1 MKKTNEK
8 AKKRPPMTGVISVS
22 ARGTATV
29 YDEKRNIYFIDF
41 EDRNC
46 ALHGDTVTFGFKNK
60 NRGRTYAEV
69 LSVEKRGRAGFA
81 GTIVE
86 KDKLLLLHP
95 DDPKIDTD
103 FEIVKDDKTLKKGMF
118 VYAKL
123 DSWRKGLLPKVS
135 VERILGDKVSH
146 NAMMEGIVLERG
158 FDPHFPAPVLEEARI
173 IEERGITKEDIA
185 KRKDMRGIF
194 TCTIDP
200 VDAKDFDDAISFRKL
215 ENGHYEIGIHIA
227 DVSHFVRPKTALD
240 KEAYERATS
249 VYLVDRTIPM
259 LPSVLSDN
267 LCSLVPNQDRLT
279 FSAIVEMDEK
289 GKVFSRWI
297 GKTVIHSDRRFSYE
311 EAGEI
316 MEKETGEYAEE
327 LMTLNKIA
335 KELYKERKRK
345 GTLSLEGEEY
355 KFKLDKNGFPEGVYK
370 KVRGDSH
377 KMIEEFMLLANRV
390 VAEYIKEGAKDKI
403 FVYRIHDLPDR
414 DRVRDLIH
422 FVSSLGYTMNKQEEK
437 ISIKDFSL
445 LVEMVKDKPEQGM
458 VESLVARTM
467 AKAIYSTKN
476 IGHYGLGFEDYT
488 HFTSPIRRY
497 PDLIV
502 HRLLETYLENK
513 KIDKET
519 WKWYEKASLHSSER
533 EKQASEAERTSI
545 KTKQVEY
552 MSSFIGEER
561 EGIITGV
568 TAYGF
573 FVADL
578 ISGSE
583 GFVHVSNL
591 PKDDYEFDEKKY
603 TLASKK
609 NKFRLGDKV
618 LVTVL
623 KADPVSRTVDYGFSK
638 QKTN

>member
-1 MKKTNEK
+1 MNNTNQNETK
-8 AKKRPPMTGVISVS
+8 GPQLLGVISVS

-29 YDEKRNIYFIDF
+29 FDDKRNIYFIDF
-41 EDRNC
+41 EDRNR
-46 ALHGDTVTFGFKNK
+46 ALHGDTIKFEWKHK
-60 NRGRTYAEV
+60 NRGRTYAKV
-69 LSVEKRGRAGFA
+69 VSVEKRGRTGFA

-86 KDKLLLLHP
+86 KNNVLSLHP

-103 FEIVKDDKTLKKGMF
+103 FEIIKDDKKIKLGMF
-118 VYAKL
+118 VYATL
-123 DSWRKGLLPKVS
+123 DSWEIGLGPKVKI
-135 VERILGDKVSH
+135 ERILGETLTH
-146 NAMMEGIVLERG
+146 NALMEGIVLERG
-158 FDPHFPAPVLEEARI
+158 FDPHFPPEVVAEADI
-173 IEERGITKEDIA
+173 IERRGITEEDLEGRRDI
-185 KRKDMRGIF
+185 RGIF

-200 VDAKDFDDAISFRKL
+200 VDAKDFDDALSFREL
-215 ENGHYEIGIHIA
+215 PNGHYEIGVHIA
-227 DVSHFVRPKTALD
+227 DVSHFVRQKTALD
-240 KEAYERATS
+240 QEAYNRATS

-267 LCSLVPNQDRLT
+267 LCSLVPKQDRLT
-279 FSAIVEMDEK
+279 FSAIMEMDLT
-289 GKVFSRWI
+289 GKIYDKWI

-316 MEKETGEYAEE
+316 MEKEAGEYSNE
-327 LMTLNKIA
+327 LVTLNKIA
-335 KELYKERKRK
+335 KELYKERRQK

-355 KFKLDKNGFPEGVYK
+355 KFRLDDNGFPVDVYK

-377 KMIEEFMLLANRV
+377 KMIEEFMLLANKV
-390 VAEYIKEGAKDKI
+390 VAEFIKEKTGENI
-403 FVYRIHDLPDR
+403 FVYRIHDMPDR
-414 DRVRDLIH
+414 DRVRDLVH
-422 FVSSLGYTMNKQEEK
+422 FVSSLGYSMKKEEDK
-437 ISIKDFSL
+437 ISIKDFSA
-445 LVEMVKDKPEQGM
+445 LVEMVKDKPEQAM

-502 HRLLETYLENK
+502 HRLLQTYLTGKHIE
-513 KIDKET
+513 KES

-552 MSSFIGEER
+552 MSSYIGQDR
-561 EGIITGV
+561 DGIITGV

-591 PKDDYEFDEKKY
+591 PKEEYEFDEKKY
-603 TLASKK
+603 TLSSPKR
-609 NKFRLGDKV
+609 KFRLGDKIKV
-618 LVTVL
+618 RVL
-623 KADPVSRTVDYGFSK
+623 KADPISRTVDYGFFI
-638 QKTN
+638 